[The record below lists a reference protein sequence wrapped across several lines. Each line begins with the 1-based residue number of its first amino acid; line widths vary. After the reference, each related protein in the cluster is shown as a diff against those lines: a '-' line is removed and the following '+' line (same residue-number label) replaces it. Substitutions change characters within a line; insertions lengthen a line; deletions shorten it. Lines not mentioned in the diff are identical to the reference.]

1 MRQSSSRWS
10 GCAEGGI
17 VIFDTDV
24 LIWVQRGNAKAARAI
39 DQVTERYISILTYM
53 ELLQAAKNRKL
64 HEYITAFVSDFG
76 FQTLP
81 LTENIGHRAA
91 VYVAEYTLSHGVRA
105 ADALIAATATENNLP
120 LCSGNAKHY
129 RVIQE
134 LKLKVFR
141 P

>member
-1 MRQSSSRWS
+1 
-10 GCAEGGI
+10 

-24 LIWVQRGNAKAARAI
+24 LIWVQRGNEKAARVVEQSN
-39 DQVTERYISILTYM
+39 DRYVSILTYM
-53 ELLQAAKNRKL
+53 ELLQAAQNKKQ
-64 HEYITAFVSDFG
+64 HEYITSFLTEFG

-91 VYVAEYTLSHGVRA
+91 VYVAEYTLSHGIRA
-105 ADALIAATATENNLP
+105 ADALIAATATENALA

-129 RVIQE
+129 RAIRE

>member
-1 MRQSSSRWS
+1 
-10 GCAEGGI
+10 

-24 LIWVQRGNAKAARAI
+24 LIWIQRGNEKAARVVEQSN
-39 DQVTERYISILTYM
+39 DRYVSILTYM
-53 ELLQAAKNRKL
+53 ELLQGAQNKKQ
-64 HEYITAFVSDFG
+64 HEYITSFLTEFG

-91 VYVAEYTLSHGVRA
+91 VYVAEYTLSHGIRA
-105 ADALIAATATENNLP
+105 ADAVIAATATENALP

-129 RVIQE
+129 KAIRE

>member
-1 MRQSSSRWS
+1 V
-10 GCAEGGI
+10 EGAI

-24 LIWVQRGNAKAARAI
+24 LIWIQRGNAKAARTVEQSE
-39 DQVTERYISILTYM
+39 DRYVSILTYM
-53 ELLQAAKNRKL
+53 ELLQAAQNKKQ
-64 HEYITAFVSDFG
+64 HEYITSFLTEFG

-91 VYVAEYTLSHGVRA
+91 VYVAEYTLSHGIRA
-105 ADALIAATATENNLP
+105 ADAIIAATATENNLP
-120 LCSGNAKHY
+120 LCSGNTKHFKA
-129 RVIQE
+129 IHE